1 MRSLLLTGLALL
13 LIIPSV
19 PARAAKIE
27 PRFGINQAWES
38 PEMADTA
45 GAQWSRVLFWW
56 SEMQK
61 TGPGDL
67 DLHATG
73 QDEYLNNEIGRGR
86 ELAGAILNT
95 PGWASVDGSPN
106 GIPKN
111 LYLPYNHPE
120 NYWGQFTRRMAEH
133 YRGRI
138 DNWIIWNEVDIAQG
152 PWSTWSGS
160 TADYVQLLKVAYL
173 SIKAGN
179 PRATVAP
186 FGAAWW
192 YDYGA
197 TVKGMLDLIAAD
209 PDARRNNYFMDAAN
223 LHLYSRAG
231 DIPRIV
237 GWYKDQ
243 LLAHGMEKPVW
254 ISETNAIPYDDP
266 VWRAS
271 KDNFRATQD
280 EQASYIV
287 QAFATYLALGVE
299 RVSVNRMTD
308 GTDFEAGG
316 EPFGMMR
323 NDGTARPA
331 LTAFQVVSK
340 YFRNADG
347 GQFFPPEPSGLTR
360 AVLKRGDAEIITVLW
375 TMQPVALDVTLP
387 AIAARALRVN
397 KYGNASV
404 IQAEGGKYAL
414 SLTGATA
421 NSNAADPRDF
431 VIGGNPVILVQRM
444 DNDADSAYR
453 AIK

>member
-1 MRSLLLTGLALL
+1 MTSLALTGLALL
-13 LIIPSV
+13 VACSSA
-19 PARAAKIE
+19 PAGAANTE
-27 PRFGINQAWES
+27 PTFGINQAWES
-38 PEMADTA
+38 PEQADVA
-45 GAQWSRVLFWW
+45 AAQWSRVLFWW

-61 TGPGDL
+61 NGPGDL

-73 QDEYLNNEIGRGR
+73 QDGHLNNEIERGR

-95 PGWASVDGSPN
+95 PPWVSQDGSPN
-106 GIPKN
+106 GVPKN
-111 LYLPYNHPE
+111 LYLPYDHPD

-138 DNWIIWNEVDIAQG
+138 DTWIIWNEVDIAQG

-173 SIKAGN
+173 SIKAEN
-179 PRATVAP
+179 PRATVIP

-192 YDYGA
+192 YDHGD
-197 TVKGMLDLIAAD
+197 TVKSMLDLVVAD
-209 PDARRNNYFMDAAN
+209 PDARRNNYYMDAAN
-223 LHLYSRAG
+223 LHLYSRSG

-237 GWYKDQ
+237 GWYEDQ
-243 LLAHGMEKPVW
+243 LMAHGMEKPVW

-271 KDNFRATQD
+271 KENFRATQD

-316 EPFGMMR
+316 EPFGMLR
-323 NDGTARPA
+323 NDGSARPA
-331 LTAFQVVSK
+331 LTSFQVVSK

-347 GQFFPPEPSGLTR
+347 GEFLPPEPSGLTR
-360 AVLKRGDAEIITVLW
+360 AVLKKDDEEVITVLW
-375 TMQPVALDVTLP
+375 TMQPSALDVTIP
-387 AIAARALRVN
+387 AIGAQALRVN
-397 KYGNASV
+397 KYGDASV
-404 IQAEGGKYAL
+404 IQSENGKYPL

-421 NSNAADPRDF
+421 NSNEADRRDF
-431 VIGGNPVILVQRM
+431 VIGGDPVILVERM

-453 AIK
+453 SIL